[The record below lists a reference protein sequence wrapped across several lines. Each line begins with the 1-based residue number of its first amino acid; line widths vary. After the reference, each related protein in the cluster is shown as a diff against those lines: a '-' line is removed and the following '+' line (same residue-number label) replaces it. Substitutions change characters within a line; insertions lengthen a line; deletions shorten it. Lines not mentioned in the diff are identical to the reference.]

1 MIREVGAIR
10 AIVSSRIVIKIASF
24 SRLYFNRL
32 LTTPRLANPAKR
44 CIANAYAKV
53 GDRISDDKLMVRV
66 TCIRVVKIA
75 VNPF

>member
-1 MIREVGAIR
+1 MIREVAAIR
-10 AIVSSRIVIKIASF
+10 AIASPRIVIRIASF

-32 LTTPRLANPAKR
+32 LTTLRLSNPAKR

-53 GDRISDDKLMVRV
+53 GYRISDDKLMVRV
-66 TCIRVVKIA
+66 ACIRVVKIA